1 MEIIEVINEIGE
13 LVKINLIGQFK
24 LEEYNKE
31 YIMYTLNDDGVSED
45 VIILIAQVENI
56 DGKLKLLSIP
66 DEEKNMVALL
76 FDNIRDT
83 ACGRR

>member
-56 DGKLKLLSIP
+56 DCKLKLLSIP

>member
-1 MEIIEVINEIGE
+1 
-13 LVKINLIGQFK
+13 
-24 LEEYNKE
+24 
-31 YIMYTLNDDGVSED
+31 MYTLNDDGVSED

>member
-13 LVKINLIGQFK
+13 LVKINLIGQFR

-31 YIMYTLNDDGVSED
+31 YIMYTLNDDGISED